1 MPEFKER
8 LKRLQLP
15 SWMNLGEL
23 ATLLRAAKR
32 FWEIVYSWLT
42 WPLAQLDPDTCTEPL
57 LNLLAYQRDIHRFN
71 NEPLGLY
78 RKRVKYAFINA
89 KDSGSVAGFIEIF
102 KRLGVGYVEIN
113 ERQPDIDWDVI
124 ILRVSDGQIANN
136 SDLLLQI
143 IRQYGRTCRRYQYD
157 VSTGYQFLMRVGSVS
172 TDYICY
178 HATIP
183 NQIAFIRVSHI
194 GSDLTC
200 NSATLNR
207 INTPNQTYGASLL

>member
-1 MPEFKER
+1 MPEFKAR

-32 FWEIVYSWLT
+32 FWEMVYSWLT

-71 NEPLGLY
+71 NEPLDLY

-136 SDLLLQI
+136 PDLLLQI
-143 IRQYGRTCRRYQYD
+143 IRQYGRTCRRYRFE
-157 VSTGYQFLMRVGSVS
+157 VMAVHELGMRVGFVEA
-172 TDYICY
+172 DYICHY
-178 HATIP
+178 ATLP
-183 NQIAFIRVSHI
+183 NQPLFIRI
-194 GSDLTC
+194 GQITASSETF
-200 NSATLNR
+200 
-207 INTPNQTYGASLL
+207 GASLM